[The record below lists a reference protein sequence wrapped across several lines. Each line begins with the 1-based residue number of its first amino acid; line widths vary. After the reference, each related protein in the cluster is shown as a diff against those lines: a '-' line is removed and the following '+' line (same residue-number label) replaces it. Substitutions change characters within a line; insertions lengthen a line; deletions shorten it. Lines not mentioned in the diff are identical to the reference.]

1 MRTAVKYAERGA
13 VYAVLIL
20 YAVITIAPLY
30 WVFSTAFKPESE
42 AYRYPPTL
50 VPMQPTLDNFVTIF
64 TESRTFGVRPYINS
78 TIYGLGTALLTA
90 LLSVS
95 AGYGFSRFRFPGRD
109 PLLLGM
115 LFVNMLPGLAMMV
128 PFFKLYVGLGLYD
141 TYVGLIFVYG
151 VGAAPFAAWLM
162 KGYIDT
168 IPLELEEAALVDG
181 CTRIQALYRVTARLA
196 APGSAAVAVVAF
208 RGAWDDFSAALMLTS
223 SDRIRPYTVAMYKFV
238 GEYGEVTW
246 HLIATAAV
254 VSILPVVLA
263 FSLFQKY
270 FIAGLTGG
278 ALKG

>member
-1 MRTAVKYAERGA
+1 MHTFWKRLERLA
-13 VYAVLIL
+13 VYAVLIG
-20 YAVITIAPLY
+20 YAIITIAPLY
-30 WVFSTAFKPESE
+30 WVFSTAFKPASE
-42 AYRYPPTL
+42 AYVYPPTL
-50 VPMQPTLDNFVTIF
+50 LPTRPTLENFVTIF

-78 TIYGLGTALLTA
+78 TIYGLGTAGLTA
-90 LLSVS
+90 VLSLS

-115 LFVNMLPGLAMMV
+115 LFINMLPGLAMMV
-128 PFFKLYVGLGLYD
+128 PFFKLYVSLGLYD
-141 TYVGLIFVYG
+141 TYLGLILVYG

-168 IPLELEEAALVDG
+168 IPIELEEAALVDG
-181 CTRIQALYRVTARLA
+181 CTRPQALYRVTARLS
-196 APGSAAVAVVAF
+196 APGVAAVAVVAF
-208 RGAWDDFSAALMLTS
+208 RAAWDDFSSALMLTS
-223 SDRIRPYTVAMYKFV
+223 SERIRPYTIAMYKFV

-254 VSILPVVLA
+254 VSIVPVVIS
-263 FSLFQKY
+263 FSVFQKY